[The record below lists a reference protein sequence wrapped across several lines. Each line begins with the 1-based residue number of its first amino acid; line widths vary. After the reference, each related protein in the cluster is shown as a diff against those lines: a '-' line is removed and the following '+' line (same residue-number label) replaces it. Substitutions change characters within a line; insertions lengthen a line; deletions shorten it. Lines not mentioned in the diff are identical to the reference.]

1 MAPVE
6 KRLTISEA
14 GSTSEM
20 SIGLRLLLN
29 FIRPR
34 RVMSR
39 FDVSLM
45 WREYFL
51 NIW

>member
-6 KRLTISEA
+6 KRLTISLA

-20 SIGLRLLLN
+20 SIGLRSDLN

-34 RVMSR
+34 SVIRR
-39 FDVSLM
+39 LEVSLM
-45 WREYFL
+45 WFEYFL
-51 NIW
+51 NIS